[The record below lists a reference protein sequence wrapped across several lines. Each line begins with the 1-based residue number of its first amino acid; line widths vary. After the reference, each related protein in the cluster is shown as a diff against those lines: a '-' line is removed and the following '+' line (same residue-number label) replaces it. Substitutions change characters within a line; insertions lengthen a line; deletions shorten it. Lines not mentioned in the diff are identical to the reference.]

1 MIHFLPDEL
10 DTATPYYEAVGRLA
24 SIRTALNLAER
35 AAGLEPSAAPAVP
48 DAWPQASAARQRRFD
63 SRSVEVAQG
72 AAAGLEMLA
81 AQQAAGMEAHPR
93 SVERLALKL
102 RTELTDLD
110 LLFSL

>member
-1 MIHFLPDEL
+1 MIHFLPDEF
-10 DTATPYYEAVGRLA
+10 DTATPYNEAVSRLA

-35 AAGLEPSAAPAVP
+35 AAGLEPSAIPAVP
-48 DAWPQASAARQRRFD
+48 DAWPQASAARQRCFD

-81 AQQAAGMEAHPR
+81 AQQAAGTEPHPK

-102 RTELTDLD
+102 RTELADLD
-110 LLFSL
+110 KLFSL